1 MDDPRRPGSVDDLST
16 GGSAALRLGSDQDP
30 RSSSRLPRQPVFGE
44 SVPDASIPPAVSGTV
59 RVDAGRQEFP
69 GPLLPR
75 VPHDAPSQRPGMDDP
90 PLMSMMAPPG
100 NGSRSGRP
108 YCGKLSKPIRNVSS
122 GAFPRRL
129 LYPRR
134 FGSTNRER
142 RRIQP
147 RSWTYHAN
155 RECLILVDTFRLS
168 NNSSSMFSVVLLLS
182 SSSGNIFH

>member
-1 MDDPRRPGSVDDLST
+1 
-16 GGSAALRLGSDQDP
+16 
-30 RSSSRLPRQPVFGE
+30 
-44 SVPDASIPPAVSGTV
+44 
-59 RVDAGRQEFP
+59 
-69 GPLLPR
+69 
-75 VPHDAPSQRPGMDDP
+75 MDDP

-100 NGSRSGRP
+100 NGKRSGRP

-134 FGSTNRER
+134 FGSTNRKR